1 MGTGAAID
9 DRRCIR
15 VRRTISAALDGEAST
30 AELLAAAPHLGG
42 CPRCR
47 QFVDHVV
54 AFTCQ
59 LRSTHSSLT
68 EPST

>member
-1 MGTGAAID
+1 MSTGAAVED
-9 DRRCIR
+9 GRCIR
-15 VRRTISAALDGEAST
+15 VRRTISAVLDGEAST
-30 AELLAAAPHLGG
+30 AELLAAASHLGG

-47 QFVDHVV
+47 QFVDQVV

-59 LRSTHSSLT
+59 LRSTHASLA